1 MTHEL
6 TELLFVGGGK
16 RTLTTPKRPG
26 TGRRATPKRL
36 LCLLILT
43 GILLSLCG
51 CGASGSKDEESDKQA
66 TDYEAQTA
74 IKKQIED
81 TPLPKGYF
89 TLIDSDADSWVT
101 VLCQD
106 GEATVSIRAFM
117 DYTIPNV
124 AELFLPI
131 AQEAAEGAGVTL
143 KRFEVNSYNTNKDGV
158 VSETWASW
166 QTEDGST
173 GTLTDNTDGGNIVK
187 PGLTIEQV
195 YEYYSDFDGIVKD
208 MITEAGGS
216 YE

>member
-1 MTHEL
+1 MTHRF
-6 TELLFVGGGK
+6 TEQLFGGGGK
-16 RTLTTPKRPG
+16 HSLTAPKRPG
-26 TGRRATPKRL
+26 TGRRSTPKRL
-36 LCLLILT
+36 LFLLIAT
-43 GILLSLCG
+43 GLIISLCG
-51 CGASGSKDEESDKQA
+51 CGASGSKDAESNKQA

-89 TLIDSDADSWVT
+89 SLVDDVDSWVT

-131 AQEAAEGAGVTL
+131 AQEATESAGVTL

-173 GTLTDNTDGGNIVK
+173 GTFTDNTDGGNIVK
-187 PGLTIEQV
+187 PGWTIEQV

>member
-1 MTHEL
+1 M
-6 TELLFVGGGK
+6 
-16 RTLTTPKRPG
+16 
-26 TGRRATPKRL
+26 L
-36 LCLLILT
+36 LCLLVVT
-43 GILLSLCG
+43 GIIVSLCG
-51 CGASGSKDEESDKQA
+51 CGASGRKNTESEKQV

-89 TLIDSDADSWVT
+89 TLIDDVDSWVT
-101 VLCQD
+101 VLCKD

-117 DYTIPNV
+117 DYTIPYA

-131 AQEAAEGAGVTL
+131 AQEAAEAAGVTL
-143 KRFEVNSYNTNKDGV
+143 ARFDVNSYNTNKDGIV
-158 VSETWASW
+158 DKTWASW

-173 GTLTDNTDGGNIVK
+173 GTFTDTTNGGTVVK
-187 PGLTIEQV
+187 PGWTIEQV
-195 YEYYSDFDGIVKD
+195 YEYFSDYDGIVKD